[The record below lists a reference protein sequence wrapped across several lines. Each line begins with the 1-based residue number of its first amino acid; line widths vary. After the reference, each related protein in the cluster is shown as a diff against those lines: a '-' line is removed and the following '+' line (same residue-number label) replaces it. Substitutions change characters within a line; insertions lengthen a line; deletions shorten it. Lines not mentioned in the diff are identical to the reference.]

1 MIDRVG
7 QLDNPEI
14 IIQSPTLDIFFVRGE
29 GITSNVEMTDSGL
42 IVVQTSEDPEL
53 VAALQTHAA
62 EVTAMSNRGM
72 QAVHEM
78 MMERGANH

>member
-1 MIDRVG
+1 
-7 QLDNPEI
+7 
-14 IIQSPTLDIFFVRGE
+14 
-29 GITSNVEMTDSGL
+29 MTDAGL